1 VESEDG
7 GRTGDMSTSRP
18 GSDAAEL
25 TSVELIAARDW
36 RRSPRGCWDAR
47 GFSVGWPGPAA
58 AAAETETE
66 DAEDGFLPKSRR
78 SFARAPVRPMDAAGA
93 ASGRWAGGA
102 VITGGLSTTSARL
115 SPLSESAR
123 GGTPT
128 IFPGWAGGGGAAAFR
143 FFFTVTT
150 PSSGGCRGR
159 LSERLPRGED
169 DKCEEDRSSSDRL
182 VRGAGTGSAAAVL
195 PDMF

>member
-1 VESEDG
+1 
-7 GRTGDMSTSRP
+7 
-18 GSDAAEL
+18 
-25 TSVELIAARDW
+25 
-36 RRSPRGCWDAR
+36 
-47 GFSVGWPGPAA
+47 
-58 AAAETETE
+58 
-66 DAEDGFLPKSRR
+66 
-78 SFARAPVRPMDAAGA
+78 MDAAGA
-93 ASGRWAGGA
+93 ASGRWCAGGA
-102 VITGGLSTTSARL
+102 VIITGGLSTSARL

-123 GGTPT
+123 GGGCSGGPPI